1 MRLSLS
7 LVLVLLVTSSA
18 QADIDEGR
26 RLVELNCS
34 PCHAV
39 GTTGDS
45 PNKAAPPFREVVT
58 RYDPA
63 ELEEAL
69 AEGITVG
76 HAEMPE
82 FELTPGEIDAV
93 VAYLRSLRKP

>member
-7 LVLVLLVTSSA
+7 LVLLTLMTCSA
-18 QADIDEGR
+18 QAGLEDGR

-39 GTTGDS
+39 GAAGES

-82 FELTPGEIDAV
+82 FELTPPEIESV